1 MLYWW
6 WCWREEAEGDV
17 KVHVSFLGRGA
28 DRSLCA
34 EQQVDE
40 AALLRQAHFLRQSDP
55 ETCHP
60 LNILSLTASPCQ
72 ARPNL

>member
-1 MLYWW
+1 MLHYL
-6 WCWREEAEGDV
+6 WCLWEEAEGDV
-17 KVHVSFLGRGA
+17 KVHASFLGRGA
-28 DRSLCA
+28 VGSLRA

-60 LNILSLTASPCQ
+60 LNILSSTAAPCQ
-72 ARPNL
+72 ACPNL

>member
-1 MLYWW
+1 MLHYL

-40 AALLRQAHFLRQSDP
+40 AALL
-55 ETCHP
+55 
-60 LNILSLTASPCQ
+60 
-72 ARPNL
+72 